1 MVATNKGKASVLKR
15 VCGIVAIIGVL
26 TIVVIGGKYLLSEIK
41 YESQFDQSF
50 VSPNGINTI
59 LVRYDYMSRPT
70 VFLNGKDTKIF
81 EYSDPGFMENI
92 HFDVEWKGDYEFVLY
107 NIYVDEYYV
116 IIIPQK

>member
-1 MVATNKGKASVLKR
+1 MVATNKGEASVLKR
-15 VCGIVAIIGVL
+15 VCGVVAIIGVL
-26 TIVVIGGKYLLSEIK
+26 TTVVIGGKYLLSESK

-70 VFLNGKDTKIF
+70 VFLNGKTDKIF
-81 EYSDPGFMENI
+81 VYTKPAFNENI
-92 HFDVEWKGDYEFVLY
+92 HFDVEWKSDYEFVLY
-107 NIYVDEYYV
+107 NTYVEEYYV